1 MRDTIGFRIR
11 DSMSSSGMKT
21 AASNRLYAWMIFQRI
36 PVPKKDGTYRY
47 IPGLDLHYSGD
58 FPLWRLSYFM
68 VGVMRDMFEQFGMS
82 FQALFRVKDCDEIPF
97 MAYEKW
103 VGFISDMTA
112 AAIVKRN
119 WQSMI
124 DSIWNN
130 RTPEDYSEYYSRVK
144 TSFEAQW
151 SHSRTSVGR
160 QMRSLEE
167 MLENDEGD
175 IIELAVADE
184 NDYAEEAMNRITGEQ
199 FLATLPGKDQ
209 TILQLKRAG
218 YTNQEI
224 AEAVGY
230 KTHSAVVKRM
240 KKIAALF
247 EEFAGEG
254 FEAGKVGVC
263 LSKDLSRLGR
273 NSAMVGLYINITF
286 AKYGVRYIAIN
297 DNFDTIDPN
306 SYDNDLAGI
315 KNWFNEFYAR
325 DTSRK
330 IRAVNKAKGERGD
343 HLSVNPP
350 YGYRM
355 DPDDPKKWIIDE
367 EAAAVVKDI
376 FRMCMEGRGPGQIAT
391 ELTNRKVLTPS
402 AYHAQEGRK
411 IPQKP
416 NEYPYY
422 WHSSTVVTILERR
435 DYTGCTVN
443 FKTYTNSIWD
453 KKVRFNSEDKQ
464 AVFPGTQ
471 PVIIEPEVFEKV
483 QEIRQSR
490 HRRDRTGR
498 TSLLSG
504 LVYCMDCGGKMYYC
518 GHTEG
523 NDSGDFFTC
532 YTNRKN
538 NEKCT
543 HTHYIRATSLETV
556 VMRHLKM
563 VISYVSRYEQHFR
576 SYTEQKLRLETAET
590 LRILNRRLSQKEKRV
605 RELDGLFICI
615 YEDNASGKISD
626 DRFFMISKTY
636 EDEQA
641 ELKEE
646 ISSLQEE
653 IEVQERQIENL
664 ERFIQTVRK
673 YEDLDKLTPYAA
685 RELIKAI
692 HVGRPDK
699 SNGKRRQEVRIEY
712 DFIGYI
718 PLDELLKE
726 VQA

>member
-1 MRDTIGFRIR
+1 
-11 DSMSSSGMKT
+11 MKT

-254 FEAGKVGVC
+254 YREYQ
-263 LSKDLSRLGR
+263 
-273 NSAMVGLYINITF
+273 NS
-286 AKYGVRYIAIN
+286 
-297 DNFDTIDPN
+297 
-306 SYDNDLAGI
+306 
-315 KNWFNEFYAR
+315 
-325 DTSRK
+325 
-330 IRAVNKAKGERGD
+330 
-343 HLSVNPP
+343 
-350 YGYRM
+350 
-355 DPDDPKKWIIDE
+355 
-367 EAAAVVKDI
+367 
-376 FRMCMEGRGPGQIAT
+376 
-391 ELTNRKVLTPS
+391 
-402 AYHAQEGRK
+402 
-411 IPQKP
+411 
-416 NEYPYY
+416 
-422 WHSSTVVTILERR
+422 
-435 DYTGCTVN
+435 
-443 FKTYTNSIWD
+443 FK
-453 KKVRFNSEDKQ
+453 Q
-464 AVFPGTQ
+464 
-471 PVIIEPEVFEKV
+471 
-483 QEIRQSR
+483 
-490 HRRDRTGR
+490 
-498 TSLLSG
+498 
-504 LVYCMDCGGKMYYC
+504 
-518 GHTEG
+518 
-523 NDSGDFFTC
+523 
-532 YTNRKN
+532 
-538 NEKCT
+538 
-543 HTHYIRATSLETV
+543 
-556 VMRHLKM
+556 
-563 VISYVSRYEQHFR
+563 
-576 SYTEQKLRLETAET
+576 
-590 LRILNRRLSQKEKRV
+590 
-605 RELDGLFICI
+605 
-615 YEDNASGKISD
+615 
-626 DRFFMISKTY
+626 
-636 EDEQA
+636 
-641 ELKEE
+641 
-646 ISSLQEE
+646 
-653 IEVQERQIENL
+653 
-664 ERFIQTVRK
+664 
-673 YEDLDKLTPYAA
+673 
-685 RELIKAI
+685 
-692 HVGRPDK
+692 
-699 SNGKRRQEVRIEY
+699 
-712 DFIGYI
+712 
-718 PLDELLKE
+718 
-726 VQA
+726 